1 MKFIIILIGFFLSI
15 IFSKSLHKTNNYD
28 VELKNSEKNKN
39 MDKSI
44 SKPIDVI
51 DNNSKNLNKRN
62 GCNISEINVSYLDSG
77 SSPVLV
83 FKSRVENKDIKFT
96 VLSKEIH
103 GNYKVKNT
111 IEYKDESNKNKS
123 KLNNMVWLLHKHDEE
138 NELEDENDDNS
149 ESHNHINEGKHL
161 NGHLKKYRDAFTY
174 CRKLGEELFDKYQ
187 NEKDLLNAHKSIVIN
202 DKYNHFSKR
211 NILL

>member
-1 MKFIIILIGFFLSI
+1 MLSFIS
-15 IFSKSLHKTNNYD
+15 SKTLHKTNNYD
-28 VELKNSEKNKN
+28 VEIKNSEKNKN
-39 MDKSI
+39 VDKSM

-51 DNNSKNLNKRN
+51 DNNSKSLNKRN

-138 NELEDENDDNS
+138 NEIEDENDDNP

-161 NGHLKKYRDAFTY
+161 NGHVKKYRDAYTY

-187 NEKDLLNAHKSIVIN
+187 NEKDLLNAHKNIVVN